1 MKKIRKRI
9 CKYVVML
16 LCFGIIVLV
25 SANVR
30 AKEKEPVSTARMY
43 LGAAVNA
50 GNGDGYSEKNEIDID
65 DPHYNWKLGEFYV
78 GGFTRVIDEKS
89 GSPIFLKN
97 VGDKVKLSFILNQDI
112 DKLNG
117 NDELSIEQDENG
129 YDEHFGI
136 PKTDFGK
143 GMLVIRHTNYQNKTE
158 EPVLHKNYL
167 ESVKVKA
174 DTEVELCEE
183 GDYEVALD
191 YEIDVDN
198 GIQFWKQG
206 TYDYRIYF
214 KFSVRNGN
222 CMVYPFDTVNKN
234 ELTNTSVT
242 ENGFY
247 LDLAKSKYLDINVKK
262 EVLKEGAEGLV
273 EDTRFNMPASD
284 GESYTDEGVYTIT
297 AKNRYTNQTT
307 TIIIY
312 VGTNDLLKAHVT
324 TNLSLKEIKK
334 QMAQGAKIN
343 ADGSI
348 NYESADIAGMSM
360 ASETEEVTFLSRLLK
375 IVRMPRVWIVIGS
388 VFILILALCFIKK
401 EKNSR
406 KENDTKENVAESEA
420 NEK

>member
-174 DTEVELCEE
+174 DTVVELCEE

-307 TIIIY
+307 TKIIY

>member
-1 MKKIRKRI
+1 
-9 CKYVVML
+9 ML

-65 DPHYNWKLGEFYV
+65 DPHYNWKLGEFHV
-78 GGFTRVIDEKS
+78 GGFTRVIDEKP

-307 TIIIY
+307 TKIIY

>member
-1 MKKIRKRI
+1 MRPL
-9 CKYVVML
+9 Y
-16 LCFGIIVLV
+16 
-25 SANVR
+25 
-30 AKEKEPVSTARMY
+30 
-43 LGAAVNA
+43 
-50 GNGDGYSEKNEIDID
+50 
-65 DPHYNWKLGEFYV
+65 
-78 GGFTRVIDEKS
+78 
-89 GSPIFLKN
+89 
-97 VGDKVKLSFILNQDI
+97 I

-307 TIIIY
+307 TKIIY

>member
-43 LGAAVNA
+43 LGAA

-307 TIIIY
+307 TKIIY

>member
-167 ESVKVKA
+167 ESVNVKA

-307 TIIIY
+307 TKIIY

>member
-43 LGAAVNA
+43 LRAAVNA

-307 TIIIY
+307 TKIIY

>member
-16 LCFGIIVLV
+16 LWFGIIVLV

-307 TIIIY
+307 TKIIY

>member
-284 GESYTDEGVYTIT
+284 GESYTDECVYTIT

-307 TIIIY
+307 TKIIY

>member
-1 MKKIRKRI
+1 M
-9 CKYVVML
+9 
-16 LCFGIIVLV
+16 
-25 SANVR
+25 
-30 AKEKEPVSTARMY
+30 
-43 LGAAVNA
+43 
-50 GNGDGYSEKNEIDID
+50 
-65 DPHYNWKLGEFYV
+65 
-78 GGFTRVIDEKS
+78 
-89 GSPIFLKN
+89 
-97 VGDKVKLSFILNQDI
+97 NQDI

-167 ESVKVKA
+167 ESVKVKT

-307 TIIIY
+307 TKIIY

-348 NYESADIAGMSM
+348 NYESADIAG
-360 ASETEEVTFLSRLLK
+360 
-375 IVRMPRVWIVIGS
+375 I
-388 VFILILALCFIKK
+388 
-401 EKNSR
+401 
-406 KENDTKENVAESEA
+406 
-420 NEK
+420 

>member
-307 TIIIY
+307 TKIID

>member
-158 EPVLHKNYL
+158 EPVSHKNYL

-307 TIIIY
+307 TKIIY

>member
-50 GNGDGYSEKNEIDID
+50 GNGDGYPEKNEIDID

-307 TIIIY
+307 TKIIY

>member
-158 EPVLHKNYL
+158 ETVLHKNYL

-307 TIIIY
+307 TKIIY

>member
-307 TIIIY
+307 TKIIY

-334 QMAQGAKIN
+334 QMVQGAKIN

>member
-1 MKKIRKRI
+1 
-9 CKYVVML
+9 ML

-307 TIIIY
+307 TKIIY

-406 KENDTKENVAESEA
+406 KENDTKENVAESES

>member
-89 GSPIFLKN
+89 GSQIFLKN

-307 TIIIY
+307 TKIIY

>member
-9 CKYVVML
+9 CKYVFML

-307 TIIIY
+307 TKIIY